1 MEECNAELFHAYGVT
16 MDKHKEE
23 KLQKGTVINNRF
35 EVLRFIAEGGQK
47 RVYEVKDLELQINK
61 AIVLKEM
68 KRSAC
73 SDMDIASMQ
82 LFEQESII
90 LMKLSHPSLPKI
102 YDFFIDQGTF
112 YIIQEFIEGDELDRY
127 LARGFLPELQALDFS
142 LQLAEFLDYLHSSSP
157 PIIYRD
163 MKPANVIVGK
173 DLRLHIVD
181 MSGALL
187 PGIGR
192 QAEMVKVKTTGYF
205 PPDKKGD
212 SGKDTDIYALG
223 ICLYEMLTR
232 YNVTKIPLPP
242 IDELRDNITPEMKN
256 ILGKAVFFGSSFRI
270 KTAWEMKIE
279 LEEAI
284 RSYNKAGRHRDKEKK
299 GLFDSF
305 YMMVHDFFVKTVKP
319 LGPLI
324 MLLLILGIPLVPFL
338 YRFFSGKSTDQLLSG
353 SIGNYLWPISL
364 VIYIIWVRF
373 MGSSE
378 LPGKIYK
385 FFHRQTKLFGGY
397 RLITI
402 LVVINFLI
410 IAALYVETAY
420 RLIIQFVF
428 R

>member
-1 MEECNAELFHAYGVT
+1 

-23 KLQKGTVINNRF
+23 KLQKGAVINNRF

-47 RVYEVKDLELQINK
+47 RVYEVKDLDLQINK

-127 LARGFLPELQALDFS
+127 LAKGFLPELQALEFS
-142 LQLAEFLDYLHSSSP
+142 LQLAEFLDYLHSSTP
-157 PIIYRD
+157 AIIYRD

-187 PGIGR
+187 PGIGK

-212 SGKDTDIYALG
+212 SGQDTDIYALG
-223 ICLYEMLTR
+223 VCLYEMLTR
-232 YNVTKIPLPP
+232 YNVTRTPLPP

-256 ILGKAVFFGSSFRI
+256 ILGKTVFFGSSFRI
-270 KTAWEMKIE
+270 KTAWELKIE

-284 RSYNKAGRHRDKEKK
+284 KSYKKASKSRDNEKK
-299 GLFDSF
+299 GFFDTIYLMLHNGF
-305 YMMVHDFFVKTVKP
+305 IKNLKP
-319 LGPLI
+319 LGPLC

-378 LPGKIYK
+378 GPGRLYK

-420 RLIIQFVF
+420 RLLMHFIF

>member
-1 MEECNAELFHAYGVT
+1 
-16 MDKHKEE
+16 MDKHAAER
-23 KLQKGTVINNRF
+23 LQKGTVINNRY
-35 EVLRFIAEGGQK
+35 EVLRFVAEGGQK

-82 LFEQESII
+82 LFEQECII

-102 YDFFIDQGTF
+102 YDFFIAQGTF
-112 YIIQEFIEGDELDRY
+112 YLIQEFIEGDELDRF
-127 LARGFLPELQALDFS
+127 LAKGFLPEQQALEFS
-142 LQLAEFLDYLHSSSP
+142 LQLAEFLDYLHSASP
-157 PIIYRD
+157 AIIYRD

-173 DLRLHIVD
+173 DNLLHVVD

-187 PGIGR
+187 PGIGKH
-192 QAEMVKVKTTGYF
+192 AEMVKVKTTGYF

-212 SGKDTDIYALG
+212 SGPDTDIYALG
-223 ICLYEMLTR
+223 VCLYEMLTR
-232 YNVTKIPLPP
+232 HNVSRTPLPP
-242 IDELRDNITPEMKN
+242 IDELRDNISPETKN
-256 ILGKAVFFGSSFRI
+256 ILGKCVFFGSSFRI
-270 KTAWEMKIE
+270 KTAWELKIE

-284 RSYNKAGRHRDKEKK
+284 KSYKKASRVREKEKK
-299 GLFDSF
+299 SF
-305 YMMVHDFFVKTVKP
+305 FESIYLAMHNGFTRTVKP

-324 MLLLILGIPLVPFL
+324 MLLLILGIPLIPFL

-364 VIYIIWVRF
+364 IIYIIWVRF
-373 MGSSE
+373 LGTNE
-378 LPGKIYK
+378 ALGKIYRA
-385 FFHRQTKLFGGY
+385 FHSRTKLFGGY

-402 LVVINFLI
+402 LVVINFLV
-410 IAALYVETAY
+410 IAAVYVETIYTFVA
-420 RLIIQFVF
+420 QFIF